1 MGRARYAPE
10 GRVPRS
16 ATHGGNVWRFLVFNG
31 LLNFILWVPIWVV
44 FLQGRGVSLSQIGL
58 LEAGAWLLAAV
69 IEVPT
74 GAIADRWGRK
84 ATIAL
89 GAALYSA
96 AMFLVLAD
104 ALSPLFLVG
113 YALWNSSMAFVGGAD
128 SAFLYDSL
136 RADGR
141 EAEAVAQTGRY
152 LAVQQASQGIAA
164 LLGAWLATIDITL
177 CFTVAGICGLAATA
191 MALSLKEPPH
201 VEAGET
207 PLGYWRNLRVATGIA
222 ARRPV
227 VRWLLLLGAI
237 LPLIPLTIYYVLL
250 QPYAVGVGLP
260 IAWLG
265 VVVLGVQATTVLASW
280 LAHRIEGRIA
290 VPTLAGAGIAMVAVA
305 AAVLASFPSVPV
317 LAFVLVVAIVPATLQ
332 PLLSAR
338 LNQLIP
344 SSQRATVLSFNG
356 LVTELG
362 LAITFPAMLALA
374 DRLGPPAATGLGAGL
389 FALVVVPLFLFWRSA
404 ERRTP
409 PRTGSTVAIAHA

>member
-1 MGRARYAPE
+1 MGGASDAPE
-10 GRVPRS
+10 VPVS
-16 ATHGGNVWRFLVFNG
+16 GSGTYGGNVWRFLMFNG

-58 LEAGAWLLAAV
+58 LEAGAWILAALV
-69 IEVPT
+69 EVPT

-84 ATIAL
+84 VTIAL

-104 ALSPLFLVG
+104 VLSPLFLVG

-141 EAEAVAQTGRY
+141 AAAAAQQTGRY
-152 LAVQQASQGIAA
+152 LAVQQASQGVAA
-164 LLGAWLATIDITL
+164 VLGAWLATIDITL
-177 CFTVAGICGLAATA
+177 CFTLAGICGLAATA
-191 MALSLKEPPH
+191 MALSLKEPPRL
-201 VEAGET
+201 EADDAR
-207 PLGYWRNLRVATGIA
+207 LGYWRNLRVAAGIA

-227 VRWLLLLGAI
+227 VRWLLLLGAV

-265 VVVLGVQATTVLASW
+265 VVVLGVQVTTVLASW
-280 LAHRIEGRIA
+280 LAHRIEGRFA
-290 VPTLAGAGIAMVAVA
+290 MPTVAGAGIALVALA
-305 AAVLASFPSVPV
+305 AAILGSFPSVPV

-338 LNQLIP
+338 LNHLIP
-344 SSQRATVLSFNG
+344 STQRATVLSFNG

-362 LAITFPAMLALA
+362 LAITFPGMLGLA
-374 DRLGPPAATGLGAGL
+374 DRLGSPAAMGLGAGL
-389 FALVVVPLFLFWRSA
+389 FALVVVPLFLLWRSA
-404 ERRTP
+404 DRGTP
-409 PRTGSTVAIAHA
+409 PRTGPAAEIASA

>member
-1 MGRARYAPE
+1 MRGARHAPDVRAS
-10 GRVPRS
+10 GS
-16 ATHGGNVWRFLVFNG
+16 ATYGGNVWRFFVFNG

-44 FLQGRGVSLSQIGL
+44 FLQGRGVTLSQIGL
-58 LEAGAWLLAAV
+58 LEAGAWLLAAAV
-69 IEVPT
+69 EVPT

-84 ATIAL
+84 AAIAL

-96 AMFLVLAD
+96 AMFLVLAEV
-104 ALSPLFLVG
+104 LSPLFLLG

-141 EAEAVAQTGRY
+141 EAEAAEQTGRY
-152 LAVQQASQGIAA
+152 LAVQQASQGAAA

-191 MALSLKEPPH
+191 MALSLKEPPRL
-201 VEAGET
+201 EAGDS

-250 QPYAVGVGLP
+250 QPYAIGVGLP

-265 VVVLGVQATTVLASW
+265 VVVLGVQVTTVLASW
-280 LAHRIEGRIA
+280 LAHRVEGRIA

-305 AAVLASFPSVPV
+305 AAVLGWFPSVPV
-317 LAFVLVVAIVPATLQ
+317 LAFVLVIAIVPATLQ

-338 LNQLIP
+338 LNHLIP
-344 SSQRATVLSFNG
+344 STQRATVLSFNG

-362 LAITFPAMLALA
+362 LAITFPAMLGLA

-389 FALVVVPLFLFWRSA
+389 FALVVIPLFLLWRSA

-409 PRTGSTVAIAHA
+409 RRDGPTVAIAPA

>member
-1 MGRARYAPE
+1 MGSAHPAPE
-10 GRVPRS
+10 VRVSASAAYAGNVPRFLLF
-16 ATHGGNVWRFLVFNG
+16 NV

-69 IEVPT
+69 LEVPT

-84 ATIAL
+84 ASIAL
-89 GAALYSA
+89 GAGLYSA
-96 AMFLVLAD
+96 AMFLVLAEV
-104 ALSPLFLVG
+104 LSPLFLVG
-113 YALWNSSMAFVGGAD
+113 YAFWNSSMAFVGGAD

-141 EAEAVAQTGRY
+141 EAEAAEQTGRY
-152 LAVQQASQGIAA
+152 LAVQQASQGVAA
-164 LLGAWLATIDITL
+164 VLGAWLATIDITL
-177 CFTVAGICGLAATA
+177 CFTIAGICGLAATA
-191 MALSLKEPPH
+191 IALSLKEPPGLD
-201 VEAGET
+201 VGESR
-207 PLGYWRNLRVATGIA
+207 LGYWRNLRVATGIA

-227 VRWLLLLGAI
+227 VRWLLLLGAL

-250 QPYAVGVGLP
+250 QPYAVGVGVP

-265 VVVLGVQATTVLASW
+265 VVVLGVQTTTVLASW

-290 VPTLAGAGIAMVAVA
+290 VPTLTGAGIALVAVA
-305 AAVLASFPSVPV
+305 AAVLGSFPSVPV
-317 LAFVLVVAIVPATLQ
+317 LAFVFIVAIVPATLQ

-338 LNQLIP
+338 LNHLIP
-344 SSQRATVLSFNG
+344 STQRATVLSFNG

-374 DRLGPPAATGLGAGL
+374 DRLGPPTATGLGAGL
-389 FALVVVPLFLFWRSA
+389 FAVVVIPLFVLWRSA
-404 ERRTP
+404 DRP
-409 PRTGSTVAIAHA
+409 NVAMAGA

>member
-1 MGRARYAPE
+1 MGSAHPAPE
-10 GRVPRS
+10 VRVSASAAYAGNVPRFLLF
-16 ATHGGNVWRFLVFNG
+16 NV

-69 IEVPT
+69 LEVPT

-84 ATIAL
+84 ASIAL
-89 GAALYSA
+89 GAGLYSA
-96 AMFLVLAD
+96 AMFLVLAEV
-104 ALSPLFLVG
+104 LSPLFLVG
-113 YALWNSSMAFVGGAD
+113 YAFWNSSMAFVGGAD

-141 EAEAVAQTGRY
+141 EAEAAEQTGRY
-152 LAVQQASQGIAA
+152 LAVQQASQGVAA
-164 LLGAWLATIDITL
+164 VLGAWLATIDITL
-177 CFTVAGICGLAATA
+177 CFTIAGICGLAATGI
-191 MALSLKEPPH
+191 ALSLKEPPRLD
-201 VEAGET
+201 VGESR
-207 PLGYWRNLRVATGIA
+207 LGYWRNLRVATGIA

-227 VRWLLLLGAI
+227 VRWLLLLGAL

-250 QPYAVGVGLP
+250 QPYAVGVGVP

-265 VVVLGVQATTVLASW
+265 VVVLGVQTTTVLASW

-290 VPTLAGAGIAMVAVA
+290 VPTLTGAGIALVAVA
-305 AAVLASFPSVPV
+305 AAVLGSFPSVPV
-317 LAFVLVVAIVPATLQ
+317 LAFVFIVAIVPATLQ

-338 LNQLIP
+338 LNHLIP
-344 SSQRATVLSFNG
+344 STQRATVLSFNG

-374 DRLGPPAATGLGAGL
+374 DRLGPPTATGLGAGL
-389 FALVVVPLFLFWRSA
+389 FAVVVIPLFLLWRSA
-404 ERRTP
+404 DRP
-409 PRTGSTVAIAHA
+409 NVAMAGA

>member
-1 MGRARYAPE
+1 MGSAHPAPE
-10 GRVPRS
+10 VRVS
-16 ATHGGNVWRFLVFNG
+16 ASAAYGGNVPRFLLFNF

-69 IEVPT
+69 LEVPT

-84 ATIAL
+84 ASIAV
-89 GAALYSA
+89 GAGLYSA
-96 AMFLVLAD
+96 AMFLVLAEV
-104 ALSPLFLVG
+104 LSPLFLVG
-113 YALWNSSMAFVGGAD
+113 YAFWNSSMAFVGGAD

-141 EAEAVAQTGRY
+141 EAEAAEQTGRY
-152 LAVQQASQGIAA
+152 LAVQQASQGVAA
-164 LLGAWLATIDITL
+164 VLGAWLATIDITL
-177 CFTVAGICGLAATA
+177 CFTIAGICGLAATA
-191 MALSLKEPPH
+191 IALSLKEPPRLD
-201 VEAGET
+201 VGESR
-207 PLGYWRNLRVATGIA
+207 LGYWRNLRVATGIA

-227 VRWLLLLGAI
+227 VRWLLLLGAL

-250 QPYAVGVGLP
+250 QPYAVGVGVP

-265 VVVLGVQATTVLASW
+265 VVVLGVQTTTVLASW

-290 VPTLAGAGIAMVAVA
+290 VPTLTGAGIALVAVA
-305 AAVLASFPSVPV
+305 AAVLGSFPSVPV
-317 LAFVLVVAIVPATLQ
+317 LAFVFIVAIVPATLQ

-338 LNQLIP
+338 LNHLIP
-344 SSQRATVLSFNG
+344 STQRATVLSFNG

-374 DRLGPPAATGLGAGL
+374 DRLGPPTATGLGAGL
-389 FALVVVPLFLFWRSA
+389 FAVVVIPLFLLWRSA
-404 ERRTP
+404 DRP
-409 PRTGSTVAIAHA
+409 NVAMAGA